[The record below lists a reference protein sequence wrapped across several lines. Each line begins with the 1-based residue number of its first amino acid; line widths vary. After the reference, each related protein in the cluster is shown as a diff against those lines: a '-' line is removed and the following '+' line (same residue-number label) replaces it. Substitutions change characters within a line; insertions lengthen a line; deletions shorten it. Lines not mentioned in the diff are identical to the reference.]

1 MENNKSQFKRTGV
14 LHDGAECIEIQIS
27 HSGDAARY
35 VSTIMFTVK
44 DPEVTRGRWQEIRYS
59 KRNSYAYIVKY
70 GKRLY
75 LHKFLRIY

>member
-1 MENNKSQFKRTGV
+1 MENNKSQFKRIGV
-14 LHDGAECIEIQIS
+14 LHGGAECIEIS

-35 VSTIMFTVK
+35 VSTIKFTVK
-44 DPEVTRGRWQEIRYS
+44 FQRSREAVGKRYATA
-59 KRNSYAYIVKY
+59 REMANAYIVKY